1 MLFSWTQVNNPWQN
15 TANVNHWIKG
25 AREMNNF
32 IVVADAYPGVSAKVA
47 DLILPAAMINEKW
60 GAYGNAERRTQVWRQ
75 QILPPGQARADMWM
89 MLELSKRFKIKDV
102 WGEQKIPGLKAA
114 GFEDGKL
121 PSVLDEAVK
130 MGYTPESTL
139 VRSAVRDAGQQEVQ
153 VAGQSPRVTATTSP
167 ICSRMAGSPRRR
179 CSRNTASLA
188 PACARSG
195 AVRCLSRRQGARSEM
210 AGGAEGR
217 QVGGNPVAQ
226 QREVRPV
233 FKKGS
238 GFDFYGN
245 NGNSLVMG
253 DLDKPGDPAKKVDIS
268 GKAKI
273 YFRPYASP
281 VEKPDANY
289 DLWLCTGRVLEHWH
303 SGTMTRRVPELHRAV
318 PNAVCWI
325 NQKDADA
332 KGLKR
337 NDLVWIESR
346 RGKVKVRLETGGR
359 NRMPRGMVYV
369 PWFDE
374 GVLINKV
381 TLDTTCPLS
390 KETDYKKCSVKI
402 YKA

>member
-1 MLFSWTQVNNPWQN
+1 M
-15 TANVNHWIKG
+15 
-25 AREMNNF
+25 
-32 IVVADAYPGVSAKVA
+32 
-47 DLILPAAMINEKW
+47 
-60 GAYGNAERRTQVWRQ
+60 
-75 QILPPGQARADMWM
+75 
-89 MLELSKRFKIKDV
+89 
-102 WGEQKIPGLKAA
+102 
-114 GFEDGKL
+114 
-121 PSVLDEAVK
+121 
-130 MGYTPESTL
+130 
-139 VRSAVRDAGQQEVQ
+139 
-153 VAGQSPRVTATTSP
+153 SP
-167 ICSRMAGSPRRR
+167 ICSRTAGSPRKRLFEEYR
-179 CSRNTASLA
+179 QFGSGHAHDLA
-188 PACARSG
+188 PFDVYHDDK
-195 AVRCLSRRQGARSEM
+195 VRGLRW
-210 AGGAEGR
+210 
-217 QVGGNPVAQ
+217 PVVEKDGKWVETPW
-226 QREVRPV
+226 RNNEKYDPYV
-233 FKKGS
+233 KKGS

-245 NGNSLVMG
+245 NGAALVMG

-325 NQKDADA
+325 NQKDADSR
-332 KGLKR
+332 GLKR
-337 NDLVWIESR
+337 NDLVWVESR

-359 NRMPRGMVYV
+359 NRVPRGLVYV